1 LKRREFIALHRCNGF
16 AAANTRATD
25 AGIDNPRGLSWRRG
39 VIDEPALARRLP
51 PGLEIGV
58 DGRVAL
64 PKNIVFGESYR
75 VGRVIGAGGFGIAY
89 EAEDIHLRTFA
100 HRNLQLYWQSLK
112 HVPFYRAAR

>member
-1 LKRREFIALHRCNGF
+1 MKRREFIALHKCNGF

-25 AGIDNPRGLSWRRG
+25 AG
-39 VIDEPALARRLP
+39 IDEPALARRLP

-64 PKNIVFGESYR
+64 PKNMVFGESYR

-100 HRNLQLYWQSLK
+100 HCNLQLYWQSLK